1 MPQYLNVGYMTENF
15 VRTLSKGEKLKQF
28 INACKKNQ
36 KDAQDLREERKKFIR
51 KQLIQAKYDQR
62 SFKSNVYLCWLLVW
76 SSSFKYH
83 LQEETIPL
91 TKQAKQVLQRMFK
104 FDTEVTEQIEL
115 MM

>member
-51 KQLIQAKYDQR
+51 K
-62 SFKSNVYLCWLLVW
+62 
-76 SSSFKYH
+76 
-83 LQEETIPL
+83 
-91 TKQAKQVLQRMFK
+91 
-104 FDTEVTEQIEL
+104 
-115 MM
+115 